1 MPRADR
7 RVVDAAIRR
16 ARLGALLDALRRYWF
31 VIALVAGMIAVFV
44 FSTSSPPRHV
54 AFVGGEIVGMHH
66 TQSKTGRVGRAANV
80 RLDDGGEVPVMIP
93 STGAAPL
100 NRRVVVEVLRHDRPP
115 RVTTYRFD
123 RYEDDPPRSE

>member
-7 RVVDAAIRR
+7 RVVDAAICR

-54 AFVGGEIVGMHH
+54 AFVGGEIVGLHH
-66 TQSKTGRVGRAANV
+66 KTSETGQITRAARV
-80 RLDDGGEVPVMIP
+80 RLDDGGEVPVTIP
-93 STGAAPL
+93 SRDAIEPH
-100 NRRVVVEVLRHDRPP
+100 RRVILEVLRFERPP
-115 RVTTYRFD
+115 KRTIYRFD
-123 RYEDDPPRSE
+123 RYEGDPPRSE